1 MVASMEGPRPP
12 VASEWSQILEF
23 LNKNLR
29 SDKAWSITNEYP
41 TALHPTN
48 LHNIRIV
55 KQNNDIVSHAVVK
68 PLVIKSPHVIYKV
81 AAIGS
86 VVTDEGFRKQGLS
99 TKILQNCL
107 DASLQQN
114 CDIAILW
121 TNMHDFYRK
130 MGFELAGSEISFLID
145 QNLTDTASSQF
156 RFSADPKVAA
166 ESIHRLYSL
175 HTVGTARTLEET
187 RKFLIIPET
196 KLYTA
201 WDSQNQLVAY
211 AIEGKGA
218 DLGGYIHEWGGSTT
232 GLLSLLSWIRHST
245 GQNKT
250 IIVPQHSLQLIEK
263 LRAKNLIQ
271 HNGFLGMIKLLQ
283 FDQLATKIKR
293 AFRAE
298 GIADFVLEKRDGL
311 YYFGLGQELVTLSSE
326 QDVVRLLF
334 GPIDYQALGF
344 FKEENIKKM
353 QSILP
358 LKFWVW
364 GWDSV

>member
-1 MVASMEGPRPP
+1 MVEAQEGPRPP
-12 VASEWSQILEF
+12 VEAEWNQILDF

-41 TALHPTN
+41 TALHPSN

-68 PLVIKSPHVIYKV
+68 PLVIKSPHVIFKV

-86 VVTDEGFRKQGLS
+86 VVTDESYRKQGLS
-99 TKILQNCL
+99 TKILQNCI
-107 DASLQQN
+107 DSSLQQN

-121 TNMHDFYRK
+121 THLHDFYRK
-130 MGFELAGSEISFLID
+130 MGFELAGSEISFVID
-145 QNLTDTASSQF
+145 QNLAEQNSQI
-156 RFSADPKVAA
+156 RYSADPKVSA

-187 RKFLIIPET
+187 RKFLNIPET

-201 WDSQNQLVAY
+201 WDMQNQLIAY

-232 GLLSLLSWIRHST
+232 GLLSLLSWIRTST

-250 IIVPQHSLQLIEK
+250 IIVPRHSQNLIEK
-263 LRAKNLIQ
+263 LRLKNLSQ
-271 HNGFLGMIKLLQ
+271 HDGFLGMIKLLQ

-311 YYFGLGQELVTLSSE
+311 YYFGIGQELVTIADE
-326 QDVVRLLF
+326 QDMVKLLF
-334 GPIDYQALGF
+334 GPMDYQVLGF
-344 FKEENIKKM
+344 FSDENVKKL
-353 QSILP
+353 QKILP